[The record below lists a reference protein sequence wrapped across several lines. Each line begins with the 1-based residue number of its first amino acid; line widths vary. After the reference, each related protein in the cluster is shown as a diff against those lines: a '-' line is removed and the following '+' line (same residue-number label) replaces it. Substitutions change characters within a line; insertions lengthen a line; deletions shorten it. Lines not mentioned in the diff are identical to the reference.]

1 MAAKLLVTYYSTYG
15 HTWAL
20 AKTVVEGGEAAGAE
34 VRLRRIP
41 ELEEA
46 RKQLS
51 TQDFYNQVQA
61 QMADIPEVT
70 HDDLRWADGVAW
82 GTPTRYGNMAA
93 QVKQFLDTTGAI
105 WQNGELEDKAAGVFV
120 STATQH
126 GGQESTILATHIPL
140 LHLGMI
146 LVGSPYG
153 QNPGL
158 FRTDEMVGGSPYGP
172 GTIAG
177 GDGSLQPHD
186 ADLAAARALG
196 GRLAR
201 VSERLVSMRDS
212 SHPPEA
218 ESYGG

>member
-82 GTPTRYGNMAA
+82 GTPTRYGNMCA
-93 QVKQFLDTTGAI
+93 QMKAFVDSTGSL
-105 WQNGELEDKAAGVFV
+105 WQDGELEDKPAGVFV
-120 STATQH
+120 STSTQH
-126 GGQESTILATHIPL
+126 GGQESTALTFHVPL
-140 LHLGMI
+140 LHLGMVI
-146 LVGSPYG
+146 VGSPYG
-153 QNPGL
+153 QNANL
-158 FRTDEMVGGSPYGP
+158 FTDDELAGGSPYGP

-177 GDGSLQPHD
+177 GSNQREPRAG
-186 ADLAAARALG
+186 DLAQAESLG
-196 GRLAR
+196 A
-201 VSERLVSMRDS
+201 RLVRVGARMRPLRTGDAR
-212 SHPPEA
+212 E
-218 ESYGG
+218 